1 MLSVSN
7 LYNLATNCLSDS
19 IKDIIAENERRLKS
33 IHVEYNP
40 LVGTEYCEE
49 IKRKELVLK
58 DAPIKLQYIP
68 VEMEDELVVRVLR
81 KTGTL
86 AAAGSAIYG
95 GAKTNAKTTRV
106 WVQFLKCRC
115 KHDFEFWCATQII
128 IRLKGGGR
136 RDNFILN
143 RAQRFYLQTLE
154 RLRKSGQP
162 IDIILLKARQ
172 WGGSTLTQFYMF
184 WIQKMWR
191 TDWNSVICG
200 AVEKHSKVVLSMLE
214 HAAKDYDTLIDDG
227 KPTLLKPSGRMNNVR
242 EIVGRNCT
250 ISVNSAEKPEN
261 IRGEDISMAHVTEIG
276 IWKATPTKSPEDI
289 VQSIQ
294 GSILSGAYTLYVL
307 ESTAKGVGNYF
318 HRTWLEAVEH
328 KNNLTPV
335 FVPWFLIDIYQ
346 SNIEN
351 YEEFII
357 SLSAYEKK
365 LFEFGATLEAIAWYR
380 AESKRIR
387 DDSRMRSEYPSTPLE
402 AFQSTGSLYFPN
414 EYTDELYKDCC
425 DPIFVGDI
433 VGAADKGVNALD
445 NVRLEK
451 IEKGNLKVWIDVDK
465 SKEILNRYLVTVDLG
480 KGHSSSADNSIIC
493 VFDRYW
499 QTEATGVPEVAAEW
513 AGHLDMDLLS
523 WKAAQLAH
531 YYNDALLVIENN
543 SLIMSG
549 IDYFMGVLV
558 EIKDYYPNIW
568 KRTVANKIDP
578 SGRARYGWNTNGES
592 KPRILMNLKSC
603 IREGLY
609 IEHNKA
615 AVDEM
620 KVFEEK
626 ESGELGAVE
635 GCHDDRVIT
644 RAIGVTFMYDRN
656 LMAAPQVFEKDK
668 SQAAYSKEIV
678 NEFS

>member
-1 MLSVSN
+1 MNKS
-7 LYNLATNCLSDS
+7 TQ
-19 IKDIIAENERRLKS
+19 DIIAENLRRLDA
-33 IHVEYNP
+33 INVEYNP
-40 LVGTEYCEE
+40 LVGTMYCED
-49 IKRKELVLK
+49 ISRTELTLK
-58 DAPIKLQYIP
+58 DAPLKTQHIP
-68 VEMEDELVVRVLR
+68 VEMENELVVRVLR
-81 KTGTL
+81 KSGSL
-86 AAAGSAIYG
+86 ATAGAAIYG
-95 GAKTNAKTTRV
+95 GAQTKAKSVKV
-106 WVQFLKCRC
+106 WKQFLKMRC
-115 KHDFEFWCATQII
+115 KYDFEFWCVTQIK
-128 IRLKGGGR
+128 IRLKGEGR

-143 RAQRFYLQTLE
+143 RAQRFYLSVLE
-154 RLRKSGQP
+154 RLRKAGVP

-184 WIQKMWR
+184 WIQKMWK
-191 TDWNSVICG
+191 TEWNSVICG
-200 AVEKHSKVVLSMLE
+200 SIEKQSKVVLSMLE
-214 HAAKDYDTLIDDG
+214 HAADDYDTLIDDG
-227 KPTLLKPSGRMNNVR
+227 VPTILKPSGRMNNVR

-261 IRGEDISMAHVTEIG
+261 IRGEDIAMAHLTEIG
-276 IWKATPTKSPEDI
+276 LWKSTLSKTPEDI
-289 VQSIQ
+289 IQSIQ
-294 GSILSGAYTLYVL
+294 GAMLSQAFTLFVL

-318 HRTWLEAVEH
+318 HRTWLDAVDG

-346 SNIEN
+346 DDVDNRESFVESWTP
-351 YEEFII
+351 YEH
-357 SLSAYEKK
+357 K
-365 LFEFGATLEAIAWYR
+365 LFEYGATIEAIAWYR
-380 AESKRIR
+380 AELKRMGNNEA
-387 DDSRMRSEYPSTPLE
+387 RMRSEYPSTPHE

-414 EYTDELYKDCC
+414 EYTDELYADCHA
-425 DPIFVGDI
+425 PILVGDI
-433 VGAADKGVNALD
+433 VGAADKGENALM
-445 NVRLEK
+445 NVRIEQL
-451 IEKGNLKVWIDVDK
+451 EKGNLKVWLDVDK
-465 SKEILNRYLVTVDLG
+465 TKQITNRYLVTVDLG

-499 QTEATGVPEVAAEW
+499 QLEPTGVPEVAAEW
-513 AGHLDMDLLS
+513 AGHMDMDLIA

-568 KRTVANKIDP
+568 KRTIANKIDP
-578 SGRARYGWNTNGES
+578 SGRARYGWATTGES
-592 KPRILMNLKSC
+592 KPRILMNLLAC

-609 IEHNKA
+609 IEHCKE

-644 RAIGVTFMYDRN
+644 RAIGVTFMYDRT
-656 LMAAPQVFEKDK
+656 LMDTPKVFEKDT
-668 SQAAYSKEIV
+668 SSAAYSREII
-678 NEFS
+678 NEYS